1 MIRSGAYHEGNA
13 CTLSLGYPEGC
24 KLCLLSYYTKYKTQ
38 SLTLLTLAEDAI
50 RAMLDRDAKEAEDD
64 NLFNIPAGTEFDA
77 NLDDDD
83 EFGDDDDF
91 DIDYH
96 G

>member
-1 MIRSGAYHEGNA
+1 MQHTKRVVLVPFPSAICRGGE
-13 CTLSLGYPEGC
+13 
-24 KLCLLSYYTKYKTQ
+24 LCLILYHSKYETQ
-38 SLTLLTLAEDAI
+38 LLTLLTLTEDAI

-64 NLFNIPAGTEFDA
+64 NLFNIPAGTDFDA

-91 DIDYH
+91 DIDFH